1 MKKLFWILVIAAA
14 GLISCS
20 KDNSGSGSG
29 TKSGTATINGEN
41 FTDVELFYYA
51 ATETSTEVA
60 FTGYTDAN
68 TTRHNSMYVNYDLT
82 KKESNITIQ
91 YMPAGRDNYTARVVS
106 GKSNVTKSGTNYVF
120 DIDGT
125 DGNGKPVKLSVTA
138 YRR

>member
-1 MKKLFWILVIAAA
+1 MIAVMAA
-14 GLISCS
+14 VAMMFVSCS

-29 TKSGTATINGEN
+29 TKAGTATINGEN

-125 DGNGKPVKLSVTA
+125 DGNGEPVKLSVTA

>member
-1 MKKLFWILVIAAA
+1 MVIAAA

-20 KDNSGSGSG
+20 KDNSGSGLG
-29 TKSGTATINGEN
+29 TKAGTATINGEN

-82 KKESNITIQ
+82 EKERNITIQ
-91 YMPAGRDNYTARVVS
+91 YMPAGRDSYTARVVS

>member
-1 MKKLFWILVIAAA
+1 MVIAAA

-20 KDNSGSGSG
+20 KDNSGSGSD
-29 TKSGTATINGEN
+29 TKTGTATINGEN

-82 KKESNITIQ
+82 EKERNITIQ
-91 YMPAGRDNYTARVVS
+91 YMPAGRDSYTARVVS